1 MGPQADDIYEFGPYR
16 LDIPEKLLSRDGVV
30 VPLEPTQFQVLAV
43 LVRAAGH
50 LVNREALIHA
60 VWKDTYVD
68 EGSLTVTVSM
78 LRRKLGDT
86 PSQPRYIETVRKS
99 GYRFVAPVRRQSQQ
113 SDEPQTAQSSLPPR
127 PTTSERNHVDLS
139 RHLGVASTVA
149 FVAVLTGWFWSPLG
163 VNRDPAAAAV
173 PLYPFGGTQDDPSFS
188 PDGSQIAFSWRPPQS
203 DNPDIY
209 VLRIGELNA
218 TRLTTDPALDKSPA
232 WSPDGRQIA
241 FIRSKD
247 SKAEVLLISPAGGP
261 EQKVVDTRGTLVTWS
276 PDSQTLAFVDR
287 AAGEDRHSIFLAP
300 AGGGAK
306 RRVTFPAA
314 EANHGDSSPAISPDG
329 RTLAFVRQ
337 LTHDVADVFVQP
349 VAGGNARQL
358 TFDKRQIRGLAWMSG
373 GRELIFSSN
382 RNGRHELWRLAV
394 SGTAPAKGVEG
405 IADARSP
412 AISSAGARGG
422 SRLVYQSHVED
433 YNIRVLHRSADGTWD
448 ASQSSSFAASTRDEQ
463 CPRVSPDGRRLA
475 FVSDRSG
482 WFEVWVCAYP
492 EASDCRQLTSFRQ
505 GFVGSPRWSPD
516 SKRIVF
522 DARADGNA
530 DVYLVRAE
538 GGQPVRLTYENS
550 VDSRP
555 TWSGD
560 GRWIYFRSDRT
571 GAHQIWKMPLAG
583 GGAATQV
590 TVDGGYEALESTNGK
605 SLYYV
610 QARWAKGLWTV
621 PVDGGQAARITAF
634 QWLSASSWT
643 LVDGGILWLDVT
655 KSNPP
660 GVIRF
665 YDPVTEEMSKLA
677 EVPAHVIAS
686 ATGLHAA
693 RDGTVIMWSQLD
705 RSAHDLM
712 LVERFR

>member
-1 MGPQADDIYEFGPYR
+1 MGPQAEDVYEFGPYR
-16 LDIPEKLLSRDGVV
+16 LDIPEKLLSREGVP
-30 VPLEPTQFQVLAV
+30 VPLEPAQFQVLAR

-50 LVNREALIHA
+50 LVTRDVLMHA

-68 EGSLTVTVSM
+68 AGSLTVTISM

-86 PSQPRYIETVRKS
+86 PSQPRYIETVRKA
-99 GYRFVAPVRRQSQQ
+99 GYRFVAPVRRHTQQ
-113 SDEPQTAQSSLPPR
+113 SDESQTTEPSTTPR
-127 PTTSERNHVDLS
+127 PSIKQRNDVYLS
-139 RHLGVASTVA
+139 RHLGVAVTVG
-149 FVAVLTGWFWSPLG
+149 FVAILIGWYWSPSG
-163 VNRDPAAAAV
+163 VNREPAALPV

-188 PDGSQIAFSWRPPQS
+188 PDGSQIAFSWRPSHS
-203 DNPDIY
+203 DNHDIY

-218 TRLTTDPALDKSPA
+218 TRLTTAPVVDKSPA

-241 FIRSKD
+241 FIRTND
-247 SKAEVLLISPAGGP
+247 SKGEVVLISPAGGA

-287 AAGEDRHSIFLAP
+287 QAGEDRYSIFLAP
-300 AGGGAK
+300 ARGGAK

-314 EANHGDSSPAISPDG
+314 EVNHGDSSPAISPDG

-349 VAGGNARQL
+349 VEGGNARRL
-358 TFDKRQIRGLAWMSG
+358 TFDRRQIRGLAWMSDG
-373 GRELIFSSN
+373 KELIFSSN
-382 RNGRHELWRLAV
+382 RNGRYELWRLAV
-394 SGTAPAKGVEG
+394 TGTAPAKRVEG

-412 AISSAGARGG
+412 AISSARAGAG

-433 YNIRVLHRSADGTWD
+433 YNIRVLQRGADGTWD
-448 ASQSSSFAASTRDEQ
+448 ASKSPSFTASTRDEQ
-463 CPRVSPDGRRLA
+463 SPRVSPDGRRLA

-482 WFEVWVCAYP
+482 WFEVWVCGYP
-492 EASDCRQLTSFRQ
+492 DAADCRQLTSFRQ
-505 GFVGSPRWSPD
+505 GFVGSPSWSPD

-530 DVYLVRAE
+530 DIYLVRAD

-571 GAHQIWKMPLAG
+571 GAHQIWKIPLAG
-583 GGAATQV
+583 GAAIQV
-590 TVDGGYEALESTNGK
+590 TTTGGYEALESTNGK
-605 SLYYV
+605 SLFYV
-610 QARWAKGLWTV
+610 QARWANGLWTV
-621 PVDGGQAARITAF
+621 PVEGGQATRIPAF

-643 LVDGGILWLDVT
+643 LVDGGVLWLDVT

-660 GVIRF
+660 GVLRF
-665 YDPVTEEMSKLA
+665 YDQVTGEMSQLT
-677 EVPAHVIAS
+677 EVPAPVIPS
-686 ATGLHAA
+686 ATGLHAV

-712 LVERFR
+712 LVERFK